1 MSTDSY
7 LLTGKDRE
15 LERLQR
21 GSRMLEPAGRRLL
34 AEIGDGQ
41 GVRALD
47 VGCGA
52 LGWLRLLSEWV
63 GPDGQV
69 VGTDIQ
75 DEMLAAAQQFV
86 TVEGLGNVTLV
97 NDDLFASQLEP
108 ASFDLVHARALI
120 FPLGRGPEQ
129 MATHLRL
136 VRPGGTVVLEE
147 VDTTSLHHLP
157 PAPAFDRLKPLVIE
171 AFRKAGGDPD
181 AAATQLELFRS
192 AEIDPNLR
200 AEIRALPPG
209 DPALQEPLQYLT
221 ALDGLLRSLVDPRSW
236 NGSAR
241 RPSASSRIPAAG
253 DSTSHWC
260 RSGASVGPSTLSLRI
275 AHEGLAAGR
284 GRDCIHSGPTLPG
297 LRHRAAAGR
306 APGRTPS
313 APA

>member
-1 MSTDSY
+1 MGDAMSKDSY
-7 LLTGKDRE
+7 LLAGKARE

-34 AEIGDGQ
+34 GELGDGQ
-41 GVRALD
+41 GARALD

-75 DEMLAAAQQFV
+75 EEMLAAARQFV
-86 TVEGLGNVTLV
+86 TAEGLGNVTLV
-97 NDDLFASQLEP
+97 NDDLFASELEP

-147 VDTTSLHHLP
+147 VDTASLHHLP
-157 PAPAFDRLKPLVIE
+157 PAPAFDQLKPLVIE

-192 AEIDPNLR
+192 AGIKPNVR
-200 AEIRALPPG
+200 AEIQALPPG
-209 DPALQEPLQYLT
+209 HPALQEPLQYLT
-221 ALDGLLRSLVDPRSW
+221 ALDGLLRSMVDPEELERLREEAERELRDPSRW
-236 NGSAR
+236 GLDFTLVQCWGQR
-241 RPSASSRIPAAG
+241 R
-253 DSTSHWC
+253 T
-260 RSGASVGPSTLSLRI
+260 
-275 AHEGLAAGR
+275 
-284 GRDCIHSGPTLPG
+284 
-297 LRHRAAAGR
+297 
-306 APGRTPS
+306 
-313 APA
+313 